1 MGHMTTKAVDVRV
14 TGLVQGVFF
23 RAQCADRAAQ
33 LGVTGWVSN
42 EYDGSV
48 RGHFEGPPDA
58 VDALVAWCHHGSPRA
73 SVDRVDVVDALP
85 AGHQRFESR

>member
-1 MGHMTTKAVDVRV
+1 MTTKAVDVRV

-23 RAQCADRAAQ
+23 RAQCAETAAQ

-48 RGHFEGPPDA
+48 RGHFEGQPDA
-58 VDALVAWCHHGSPRA
+58 VDALVAWCHRGSRRA
-73 SVDRVDVVDALP
+73 SVDRVDVVDAQPEGL
-85 AGHQRFESR
+85 QRFETW